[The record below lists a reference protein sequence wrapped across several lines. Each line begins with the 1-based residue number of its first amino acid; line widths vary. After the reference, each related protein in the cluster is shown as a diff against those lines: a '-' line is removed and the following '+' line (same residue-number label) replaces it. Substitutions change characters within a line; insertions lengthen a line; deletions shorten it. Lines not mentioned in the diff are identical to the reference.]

1 MRDEKLDAAA
11 IAAGLSTLEG
21 WLLAPD
27 GDAILKEFTFRNF
40 REAFGFMT
48 QCALCAEKLDHHP
61 EWKNV
66 YASVSVRLT
75 THDSGGLTERDFK
88 LARMFDRAAQHLTAP

>member
-1 MRDEKLDAAA
+1 MRDEKLDPAA

-21 WLLAPD
+21 WVLAQG
-27 GDAILKEFTFRNF
+27 GDAILRDFTFGNF

-66 YASVSVRLT
+66 YATVSVRLT
-75 THDSGGLTERDFK
+75 THDCGGLSERDFK
-88 LARMFDRAAQHLTAP
+88 LARMFDKAAAHRN